1 MISYL
6 HRLVFG
12 AQTVIKYI
20 HLPDHGIPECNR
32 CHVFLKTGFA
42 LSLMGHLSQDHKMHE
57 DAAIDTAIRMLDLVR
72 LARRKIND
80 SKP

>member
-12 AQTVIKYI
+12 IQAVKYI
-20 HLPDHGIPECNR
+20 HLPDHGIPECSW
-32 CHVFLKTGFA
+32 CHAFLRTGFA

-72 LARRKIND
+72 MERKRIHD
-80 SKP
+80 LKS